1 MLAGTFLRRGETMRP
16 DPERVRRV
24 AVVGTGTIGGGWA
37 ALFLAQG
44 LDVVATDPGADAEA
58 KLHAMIDQVSPALTS
73 LGLAGVKARGQLEF
87 VAKVADAV
95 NGVEFIQESAP
106 DREPLKVALFAEIDR
121 YAPPDTI
128 IASSS
133 SGFLPERLAAQ
144 CRHRG
149 RCIIGHPFAPSYLL
163 PLVEI
168 VGFEGNPKAVLDWAV
183 AFYAGLGKQPLL
195 LKKGIEGYIANRIQ
209 HVILEEAARLVDSGV
224 CDFKD
229 VDDAVTGG
237 VGLRWAFMGPALC
250 YHFAGGR
257 GGIDHSLAH
266 FGWWGSE
273 TSKQDIRESVEQ
285 KADGRSMEDL
295 ERWRDAN
302 LVALLKARKPLE

>member
-1 MLAGTFLRRGETMRP
+1 MRP
-16 DPERVRRV
+16 DPERVKRV
-24 AVVGTGTIGGGWA
+24 ACVGTGTIGGGWA
-37 ALFLAQG
+37 ALFLARG
-44 LDVVATDPGADAEA
+44 LNVVATDPGPGAEA
-58 KLHAMIDQVSPALTS
+58 KLRAMIDQVWPALTS
-73 LGLAGVKARGQLEF
+73 LGLAGTRERGRLDF
-87 VAKVADAV
+87 VATVAEAV
-95 NGVEFIQESAP
+95 RGAEFIQENAP
-106 DREPLKVALFAEIDR
+106 DREELKVELFAEIDR

-133 SGFLPERLAAQ
+133 SGFLPERLAAN
-144 CRHRG
+144 CRHPG

-163 PLVEI
+163 PLVEV
-168 VGFEGNPKAVLDWAV
+168 VGSDRNPKAVLDWAV
-183 AFYAGLGKQPLL
+183 AFYADLGKQPLL
-195 LKKGIEGYIANRIQ
+195 LKRGIEGYIANRIQ
-209 HVILEEAARLVDSGV
+209 HVILEEAARLVDAGV

-257 GGIDHSLAH
+257 GGIEHSLEH

-273 TSKQDIRESVEQ
+273 ASKQDIKRSLERIVG
-285 KADGRSMEDL
+285 GRSMEEL

>member
-1 MLAGTFLRRGETMRP
+1 MRP
-16 DPERVRRV
+16 DPERVKRV
-24 AVVGTGTIGGGWA
+24 AIVGTGTIGGGWA
-37 ALFLAQG
+37 AVFLGQG
-44 LDVVATDPGADAEA
+44 LDVVATDPGPDAEA
-58 KLHAMIDQVSPALTS
+58 KLHAMIEQVMPSLTS
-73 LGLAGVKARGQLEF
+73 LGLAGVKARGRLAF

-95 NGVEFIQESAP
+95 RETEFVQESAP
-106 DREPLKVALFAEIDR
+106 DREELKIELFAEIDR
-121 YAPPDTI
+121 HAPPDTI
-128 IASSS
+128 ISSSS
-133 SGFLPERLAAQ
+133 SGFLPERLAAK
-144 CRHRG
+144 CRHPE

-168 VGFEGNPKAVLDWAV
+168 VGSAANPKPVLDWAV
-183 AFYAGLGKQPLL
+183 AFYARLGKQPLL

-209 HVILEEAARLVDSGV
+209 HVILEEAARLVDAGI

-257 GGIDHSLAH
+257 GGIEHSLQH
-266 FGWWGSE
+266 FGWWGSDA
-273 TSKQDIRESVEQ
+273 SKQDIKDSI
-285 KADGRSMEDL
+285 AAMTGGRSMEEL

-302 LVALLKARKPLE
+302 LVALLKARKLQA

>member
-1 MLAGTFLRRGETMRP
+1 MRP
-16 DPERVRRV
+16 EPESVKRV

-44 LDVVATDPGADAEA
+44 LDVVATDPGAGAEA
-58 KLHAMIDQVSPALTS
+58 KLDAMIDQVWPALTS
-73 LGLAGVKARGQLEF
+73 LGLAGLKARGRLEF

-95 NGVEFIQESAP
+95 DGAEFIQESAP
-106 DREPLKVALFAEIDR
+106 DREDLKVALFAEIDR
-121 YAPPDTI
+121 YAPPDSI

-133 SGFLPERLAAQ
+133 SGFLPERLAAN
-144 CRHRG
+144 CRHPG

-168 VGFEGNPKAVLDWAV
+168 VGSAGNPKAVLDWSV

-195 LKKGIEGYIANRIQ
+195 LRKGIEGYIANRIQ
-209 HVILEEAARLVDSGV
+209 HVILEEAARLVDAGV

-273 TSKQDIRESVEQ
+273 GSKQDIKESVA
-285 KADGRSMEDL
+285 KIAGGRSMEEL

-302 LVALLKARKPLE
+302 LVALLKARKSMP

>member
-1 MLAGTFLRRGETMRP
+1 MRP
-16 DPERVRRV
+16 DPERVKHV

-58 KLHAMIDQVSPALTS
+58 KLHAMIDQVWPALTS
-73 LGLAGVKARGQLEF
+73 LGLAGLKARGRLEF

-95 NGVEFIQESAP
+95 SGAEFIQESAP
-106 DREPLKVALFAEIDR
+106 DREELKVALFSEIDR
-121 YAPPDTI
+121 YAPPDSI

-133 SGFLPERLAAQ
+133 SGFLPERLASN
-144 CRHRG
+144 CRHPG

-163 PLVEI
+163 PLVEV
-168 VGFEGNPKAVLDWAV
+168 VGSEGNPKAVLDWAV

-195 LKKGIEGYIANRIQ
+195 LRKGIEGYIANRIQ
-209 HVILEEAARLVDSGV
+209 HVILEEAARLVDAGV
-224 CDFKD
+224 CGFKD

-273 TSKQDIRESVEQ
+273 ASKQDIKESIAEI
-285 KADGRSMEDL
+285 AGGRSMEEL

-302 LVALLKARKPLE
+302 LVALLKARKSLP

>member
-1 MLAGTFLRRGETMRP
+1 MRP
-16 DPERVRRV
+16 DPERVKRV
-24 AVVGTGTIGGGWA
+24 GIVGTGTIGGGWA
-37 ALFLAQG
+37 AVFLAQG
-44 LDVVATDPGADAEA
+44 LDVVATDPGAGAEA
-58 KLHAMIDQVSPALTS
+58 KLRAMVEQVWPSLTS
-73 LGLAGVKARGQLEF
+73 LGLAGTKPRGRLEF

-95 NGVEFIQESAP
+95 SGAEFIQESAP
-106 DREPLKVALFAEIDR
+106 DREDLKIAMFAEIDR

-133 SGFLPERLAAQ
+133 SQFLPERLAAN
-144 CRHRG
+144 CRHPG

-168 VGFEGNPKAVLDWAV
+168 VGSEANPEAVLGWAV
-183 AFYAGLGKQPLL
+183 AFYASLGKQPLR

-209 HVILEEAARLVDSGV
+209 HVILEEAARLVDAGI

-229 VDDAVTGG
+229 IDDAVTAG

-257 GGIDHSLAH
+257 GGIDHALAH
-266 FGWWGSE
+266 FGWWGSD
-273 TSKQDIRESVEQ
+273 TSKQDIRESIAEIT
-285 KADGRSMEDL
+285 AGRPMEAL
-295 ERWRDAN
+295 EEWRDAN
-302 LVALLKARKPLE
+302 LVALMRARKPLE

>member
-1 MLAGTFLRRGETMRP
+1 MRP
-16 DPERVRRV
+16 EPESVKRV

-44 LDVVATDPGADAEA
+44 LDVVATDPGAGAEA
-58 KLHAMIDQVSPALTS
+58 KLDAMIDQVWPALTS
-73 LGLAGVKARGQLEF
+73 LGLAGLKARGRLEF

-95 NGVEFIQESAP
+95 DGAEFIQESAP
-106 DREPLKVALFAEIDR
+106 DREDLKVALFAEIDR
-121 YAPPDTI
+121 YAPPDSI

-133 SGFLPERLAAQ
+133 SGFLPERLAAN
-144 CRHRG
+144 CRHPG

-168 VGFEGNPKAVLDWAV
+168 VGSAGNPKAVLDWAV
-183 AFYAGLGKQPLL
+183 AFYARLGKQPLL
-195 LKKGIEGYIANRIQ
+195 LRKGIEGYIANRIQ
-209 HVILEEAARLVDSGV
+209 HVILEEAARLVDAGV

-273 TSKQDIRESVEQ
+273 GSKQDIKESVA
-285 KADGRSMEDL
+285 KIAGGRSMEEL

-302 LVALLKARKPLE
+302 LVALLKARKSMP

>member
-1 MLAGTFLRRGETMRP
+1 MRP
-16 DPERVRRV
+16 DPERVKRV

-37 ALFLAQG
+37 AVFLGQG
-44 LDVVATDPGADAEA
+44 LDVVATDPGPDAAA
-58 KLHAMIDQVSPALTS
+58 KLNAMIDQVTPALTS
-73 LGLAGVKARGQLEF
+73 LGLAGAKPRGRLEF
-87 VAKVADAV
+87 VAEVADAV
-95 NGVEFIQESAP
+95 RGAEFIQESAP
-106 DREPLKVALFAEIDR
+106 DREDLKIELFAEIDR
-121 YAPPDTI
+121 HAPPDTI

-133 SGFLPERLAAQ
+133 SGFLPERLAAK
-144 CRHRG
+144 CRHPE

-168 VGFEGNPKAVLDWAV
+168 VGSAGNPKAVLDWAV
-183 AFYAGLGKQPLL
+183 AFYARLGKQPLL

-209 HVILEEAARLVDSGV
+209 HVILEEAARLVDAGI

-257 GGIDHSLAH
+257 GGIEHSLQH
-266 FGWWGSE
+266 FGWWGSDA
-273 TSKQDIRESVEQ
+273 SKQDIKDSI
-285 KADGRSMEDL
+285 AAMTGGRSMEEL

-302 LVALLKARKPLE
+302 LVALLKARKVLA

>member
-1 MLAGTFLRRGETMRP
+1 MRP
-16 DPERVRRV
+16 DPQRVRRV
-24 AVVGTGTIGGGWA
+24 AIVGTGTIGGGWA

-58 KLHAMIDQVSPALTS
+58 KLDAMIDQVWPALTS
-73 LGLAGVKARGQLEF
+73 LGLAGVKARGRLEF

-95 NGVEFIQESAP
+95 SGAEFIQESAP
-106 DREPLKVALFAEIDR
+106 DREDLKVVLFAEIDR

-133 SGFLPERLAAQ
+133 SGFLPERLAAS
-144 CRHRG
+144 CRHPG

-163 PLVEI
+163 PLVET
-168 VGFEGNPKAVLDWAV
+168 VGSEVNPKAVLDWAV

-209 HVILEEAARLVDSGV
+209 HVILEEAARLVDAGI

-237 VGLRWAFMGPALC
+237 VGLRWAFMGPSLC

-273 TSKQDIRESVEQ
+273 ASKRDIRQSVTGI
-285 KADGRSMEDL
+285 AGGRSMEDL

-302 LVALLKARKPLE
+302 LVALQKARRPLE

>member
-1 MLAGTFLRRGETMRP
+1 MRR
-16 DPERVRRV
+16 DPEQVKRVGI
-24 AVVGTGTIGGGWA
+24 VGTGTIGGGWT

-44 LDVVATDPGADAEA
+44 LDVVATDPGAGAEA
-58 KLHAMIDQVSPALTS
+58 KLHAMVEQVWPSLTS
-73 LGLAGVKARGQLEF
+73 LGLAGTKPRGRLEF

-95 NGVEFIQESAP
+95 SSAEFIQESAP
-106 DREPLKVALFAEIDR
+106 DREDLKIALFAEIDR

-133 SGFLPERLAAQ
+133 SGFLPERVAAS
-144 CRHRG
+144 CRHPG

-163 PLVEI
+163 PLVEV
-168 VGFEGNPKAVLDWAV
+168 VGSEGNPKVVLDWAV

-209 HVILEEAARLVDSGV
+209 HVILEEAARLVDAGI

-273 TSKQDIRESVEQ
+273 TSKQDIRRSLVQ
-285 KADGRSMEDL
+285 IAGGRSMEEL
-295 ERWRDAN
+295 EEWRDGN

>member
-1 MLAGTFLRRGETMRP
+1 MRP
-16 DPERVRRV
+16 DPERVKHV

-58 KLHAMIDQVSPALTS
+58 KLHAMIDQVWPALTS
-73 LGLAGVKARGQLEF
+73 LGLAGRKARGRLEF

-95 NGVEFIQESAP
+95 SGAQFIQESAP
-106 DREPLKVALFAEIDR
+106 DREELKVALFAEIDR
-121 YAPPDTI
+121 YAPPDSI

-133 SGFLPERLAAQ
+133 SGFLPERLAAN
-144 CRHRG
+144 CRHPG

-163 PLVEI
+163 PLVEV
-168 VGFEGNPKAVLDWAV
+168 VGSAGNPKAVLDWAV

-195 LKKGIEGYIANRIQ
+195 LRKGIEGYIANRIQ
-209 HVILEEAARLVDSGV
+209 HVILEEAARLVDAGV
-224 CDFKD
+224 CGFKD
-229 VDDAVTGG
+229 IDDAVTGG

-273 TSKQDIRESVEQ
+273 ASKQDIRESVAEI
-285 KADGRSMEDL
+285 AGGRSMEEL

-302 LVALLKARKPLE
+302 LVVLLKARKSLP